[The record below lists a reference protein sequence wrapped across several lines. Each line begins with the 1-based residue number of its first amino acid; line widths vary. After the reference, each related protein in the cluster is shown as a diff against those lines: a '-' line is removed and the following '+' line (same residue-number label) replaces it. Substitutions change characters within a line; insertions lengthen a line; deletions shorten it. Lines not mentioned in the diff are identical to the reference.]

1 MAPSWFLPRG
11 STRRTDGGGPAADKP
26 NGQLI
31 SPQAGGL
38 RGSGCKLWHVPQT
51 DPPPHQESRPKA
63 VPESAGIFHRSY
75 LLVTLG
81 ACALVFLA
89 AFESLAVTTIMPLV
103 SRELD
108 GAGLYALAFAGPLAT
123 GVIGMVAA
131 GSWSDRK
138 GPVAPLLAAV
148 GMFVLGLLIAGT
160 AGTMPVLVSGR
171 LVQGLGGGGL
181 TVALYVV
188 IARVYPPVLHP
199 KIFAAFS
206 AAWVIPSLVGPFAAG
221 AVAQLAGWQWVFL
234 GVVGLVVPALLL
246 TAPALRGLNGSTGA
260 DGDSPAAEPGTRGR
274 PPGGLAKLAL
284 AALAA
289 LAVLG
294 LNLSA
299 AVPVAGGVLAAAA
312 VAVALL
318 AVRPLMPRGTLT
330 ARRGLPSVI
339 LTRGLASAAFFGAEV
354 YLPYL
359 LVERYAFAPTFAGL
373 TLTGGAIAWAAA
385 SAIQGRLG
393 TRLEHR
399 RAVRIGSAL
408 VLGAVVL
415 ALVTTVLAWPAA
427 VAIAG
432 WIFAGGGMG
441 LMYPRLS
448 VMTLALS
455 TKDTEGFNS
464 SAMSISDSLGGAL
477 ALAGTGIVF
486 AAFATAAPSAS
497 FAAVFALTAVI
508 GIAAV
513 AVAPRVAVVPAAV
526 TKRA

>member
-1 MAPSWFLPRG
+1 MPRTTPAPTL
-11 STRRTDGGGPAADKP
+11 
-26 NGQLI
+26 
-31 SPQAGGL
+31 
-38 RGSGCKLWHVPQT
+38 
-51 DPPPHQESRPKA
+51 
-63 VPESAGIFHRSY
+63 ESAGIFHREY

-108 GAGLYALAFAGPLAT
+108 GAAFYALAFAGPLAT

-131 GSWSDRK
+131 GNWSDRR
-138 GPVAPLLAAV
+138 GPVGPLYASVA
-148 GMFVLGLLIAGT
+148 MFVLGLLVAGT
-160 AGTMPVLVSGR
+160 ASTMPALVAGR
-171 LVQGLGGGGL
+171 LVQGLGGGAM

-188 IARVYPPVLHP
+188 IARVYPPALHP

-221 AVAQLAGWQWVFL
+221 IVAQVLSWHWVFL
-234 GVVGLVVPALLL
+234 GVVGLVVPALLMIV
-246 TAPALRGLNGSTGA
+246 PALRGLRGTPDGGTREGAAPGDMSTRKSTGY
-260 DGDSPAAEPGTRGR
+260 GR
-274 PPGGLAKLAL
+274 LAW

-299 AVPVAGGVLAAAA
+299 RLPVAGAV
-312 VAVALL
+312 VAVAAVVVALT
-318 AVRPLMPRGTLT
+318 AVRPLVPRGTLT

-359 LVERYAFAPTFAGL
+359 LVERYSFSPTFAGL
-373 TLTGGAIAWAAA
+373 ALTGGAVSWAAG
-385 SAIQGRLG
+385 SAVQGRLG
-393 TRLEHR
+393 ARLDHR
-399 RAVRIGSAL
+399 RAVRIGAAM

-415 ALVTTVLAWPAA
+415 VLVTTLLSWPAA
-427 VAIAG
+427 VAIAA
-432 WIFAGGGMG
+432 WVVAGGGMG
-441 LMYPRLS
+441 LMYARLS

-455 TKDTEGFNS
+455 TRDNEGFNS

-477 ALAGTGIVF
+477 SLATTGIIF
-486 AAFATAAPSAS
+486 AAFPTAAAS
-497 FAAVFALTAVI
+497 FGGVFALTALI
-508 GIAAV
+508 GVAAV
-513 AVAPRVAVVPAAV
+513 VVAPRVAG
-526 TKRA
+526 RR

>member
-1 MAPSWFLPRG
+1 MTPDQVQPVPR
-11 STRRTDGGGPAADKP
+11 TKPPARPGPA
-26 NGQLI
+26 
-31 SPQAGGL
+31 
-38 RGSGCKLWHVPQT
+38 
-51 DPPPHQESRPKA
+51 
-63 VPESAGIFHRSY
+63 PESAGIFHRSY

-103 SRELD
+103 SRELE

-131 GSWSDRK
+131 GSWSDRS

-160 AGTMPVLVSGR
+160 AGSMPVLVSGR
-171 LVQGLGGGGL
+171 LVQGLGGGAL

-188 IARVYPPVLHP
+188 IARVYPAVLHP

-221 AVAQLAGWQWVFL
+221 VVAQLAGWQWVFL
-234 GVVGLVVPALLL
+234 GVVGLVIPALLL
-246 TAPALRGLNGSTGA
+246 TAPALRGLNGSPGVA
-260 DGDSPAAEPGTRGR
+260 AGGPSVAAGDPRAAGDDPRAAAEPAAAGEPAAART
-274 PPGGLAKLAL
+274 PGGLAKLAL

-299 AVPVAGGVLAAAA
+299 NVPVAGGLLAAAA

-339 LTRGLASAAFFGAEV
+339 LTRGLGSAAFFGAEV

-359 LVERYAFAPTFAGL
+359 LVERYDFAPTFAGL

-385 SAIQGRLG
+385 SGVQGRLG

-399 RAVRIGSAL
+399 KAVRIGAAL
-408 VLGAVVL
+408 VLAAIAL

-427 VAIAG
+427 VAITG

-486 AAFATAAPSAS
+486 TAFSTTTSAAS
-497 FAAVFALTAVI
+497 FAGVFALTALI
-508 GIAAV
+508 GVAAV
-513 AVAPRVAVVPAAV
+513 AVAPRVAVVPAAF
-526 TKRA
+526 RARA

>member
-1 MAPSWFLPRG
+1 LSQHPGSPGFTRPSITTDQATILPR
-11 STRRTDGGGPAADKP
+11 TTPAP
-26 NGQLI
+26 TL
-31 SPQAGGL
+31 
-38 RGSGCKLWHVPQT
+38 
-51 DPPPHQESRPKA
+51 
-63 VPESAGIFHRSY
+63 ESAGIFHREY

-108 GAGLYALAFAGPLAT
+108 GASLYALAFAGPLAT

-131 GSWSDRK
+131 GNWSDRR
-138 GPVAPLLAAV
+138 GPAGPLYASVA
-148 GMFVLGLLIAGT
+148 MFVLGLLIAGT
-160 AGTMPVLVSGR
+160 AADMPALVAGR
-171 LVQGLGGGGL
+171 LVQGLGGGAM

-221 AVAQLAGWQWVFL
+221 VVAQMASWHWVFL
-234 GVVGLVVPALLL
+234 GVVGLVVPALLMIV
-246 TAPALRGLNGSTGA
+246 PALRGLRRSRSG
-260 DGDSPAAEPGTRGR
+260 SPAGSRAATAPEGMSTPAPRR
-274 PPGGLAKLAL
+274 PSGSHRLAW

-299 AVPVAGGVLAAAA
+299 RLPVAGGIVAVAA
-312 VAVALL
+312 VAVALI
-318 AVRPLMPRGTLT
+318 AVRPLVPQGTLT

-359 LVERYAFAPTFAGL
+359 LVERYDFSPTFAGL
-373 TLTGGAIAWAAA
+373 ALTGGAVSWAAG
-385 SAIQGRLG
+385 SAVQGRLG
-393 TRLEHR
+393 TRLDHR
-399 RAVRIGSAL
+399 RAVRIGAAL

-415 ALVTTVLAWPAA
+415 VLVTTLLSWPAA
-427 VAIAG
+427 VAIAA
-432 WIFAGGGMG
+432 WVLAGGGMG
-441 LMYPRLS
+441 LMYARLS

-455 TKDTEGFNS
+455 TRDNEGFNS

-477 ALAGTGIVF
+477 SLATTGIIF
-486 AAFATAAPSAS
+486 AAFPTTAAS
-497 FAAVFALTAVI
+497 FGGVFALTAVI
-508 GIAAV
+508 GVAAV
-513 AVAPRVAVVPAAV
+513 VVAPRVAG
-526 TKRA
+526 RR

>member
-1 MAPSWFLPRG
+1 M
-11 STRRTDGGGPAADKP
+11 STD
-26 NGQLI
+26 Q
-31 SPQAGGL
+31 
-38 RGSGCKLWHVPQT
+38 VPPVSRT
-51 DPPPHQESRPKA
+51 DPPFQKSSPKP
-63 VPESAGIFHRSY
+63 VPESAGIFHRRY
-75 LLVTLG
+75 LMVTLG

-108 GAGLYALAFAGPLAT
+108 GASLYALAFAGPLAT

-221 AVAQLAGWQWVFL
+221 AVAQLAGWPWVFL

-246 TAPALRGLNGSTGA
+246 TAPALRGLNGSSGA
-260 DGDSPAAEPGTRGR
+260 AAPGSVETAAGG
-274 PPGGLAKLAL
+274 PPGGLAKLGL

-299 AVPVAGGVLAAAA
+299 AVPGAGAVLAAAA

-415 ALVTTVLAWPAA
+415 ALVTTVLAWPAS
-427 VAIAG
+427 VAIGG

-486 AAFATAAPSAS
+486 AAFATATPSAS
-497 FAAVFALTAVI
+497 FAGVFALTAVI
-508 GIAAV
+508 GVAAV
-513 AVAPRVAVVPAAV
+513 AVAPRVAAV
-526 TKRA
+526 RTTM

>member
-1 MAPSWFLPRG
+1 MSN
-11 STRRTDGGGPAADKP
+11 AA
-26 NGQLI
+26 
-31 SPQAGGL
+31 SPQ
-38 RGSGCKLWHVPQT
+38 T
-51 DPPPHQESRPKA
+51 RPDR
-63 VPESAGIFHRSY
+63 VPETGGIFQRRY
-75 LLVTLG
+75 VLVTLG

-123 GVIGMVAA
+123 GVIGMVAS
-131 GSWSDRK
+131 GSWADRR
-138 GPVAPLLAAV
+138 GPVAPLLSAV
-148 GMFVLGLLIAGT
+148 GMFVVGLLIAGT
-160 AGTMPVLVSGR
+160 AASMPVLVAGR

-188 IARVYPPVLHP
+188 VARVYPPPLHP

-206 AAWVIPSLVGPFAAG
+206 AAWVVPSLVGPFTAG
-221 AVAQLAGWQWVFL
+221 LVAEVAGWPWVFL

-246 TAPALRGLNGSTGA
+246 TAPALRGLPKNEPAHNEASAGQTESA
-260 DGDSPAAEPGTRGR
+260 AAESGIEDQADPRPSRVPGA
-274 PPGGLAKLAL
+274 LAKLGL

-289 LAVLG
+289 AAVLA
-294 LNLSA
+294 LNLSSTL
-299 AVPVAGGVLAAAA
+299 PGIGGLLAGAA

-373 TLTGGAIAWAAA
+373 TLTAGAVAWASA
-385 SAIQGRLG
+385 SAVQGRLG
-393 TRLEHR
+393 PRLKHR
-399 RAVRIGSAL
+399 RAIRIGAAM
-408 VLGAVVL
+408 VLAAVVL
-415 ALVTTVLAWPAA
+415 ALATTVLGWPAA

-432 WIFAGGGMG
+432 WVFAAAGMG
-441 LMYPRLS
+441 LMYARLS

-455 TKDTEGFNS
+455 TRDNEGFNS

-477 ALAGTGIVF
+477 SLATTGIIF
-486 AAFATAAPSAS
+486 AAFTTAGAGPNGAAAP
-497 FAAVFALTAVI
+497 FAGVFALTAAI
-508 GIAAV
+508 GV
-513 AVAPRVAVVPAAV
+513 AGVLVAPRVTRRGTPD
-526 TKRA
+526 

>member
-1 MAPSWFLPRG
+1 MSNAASPR
-11 STRRTDGGGPAADKP
+11 TRPDQGPAA
-26 NGQLI
+26 G
-31 SPQAGGL
+31 
-38 RGSGCKLWHVPQT
+38 
-51 DPPPHQESRPKA
+51 
-63 VPESAGIFHRSY
+63 GIFQRRY
-75 LLVTLG
+75 VLVTLG

-123 GVIGMVAA
+123 GVIGMVAS
-131 GSWSDRK
+131 GSWADRR
-138 GPVAPLLAAV
+138 GPVAPLLSAV
-148 GMFVLGLLIAGT
+148 GMFVVGLLIAGT
-160 AGTMPVLVSGR
+160 APSMPVLVAGR

-188 IARVYPPVLHP
+188 VARVYPPPLHP

-206 AAWVIPSLVGPFAAG
+206 AAWVVPSLVGPFTAG
-221 AVAQLAGWQWVFL
+221 LVAEVAGWPWVFL

-246 TAPALRGLNGSTGA
+246 TAPALRGLPKDEPAPDKVAAPA
-260 DGDSPAAEPGTRGR
+260 DPAGQTDPAPAEPAAADPAVRQPSRVPGA
-274 PPGGLAKLAL
+274 LAKLGL

-289 LAVLG
+289 AAVLA
-294 LNLSA
+294 LNLSSTL
-299 AVPVAGGVLAAAA
+299 PGIGGLLAGAA

-373 TLTGGAIAWAAA
+373 TLTAGAVAWASA
-385 SAIQGRLG
+385 SAVQGRLG
-393 TRLEHR
+393 PRLEHR
-399 RAVRIGSAL
+399 RAIRIGAAM
-408 VLGAVVL
+408 VLAAVVL
-415 ALVTTVLAWPAA
+415 ALATTVLGWPAA

-432 WIFAGGGMG
+432 WVFAGAGMG
-441 LMYPRLS
+441 LMYARLS

-455 TKDTEGFNS
+455 TRENEGFNS

-477 ALAGTGIVF
+477 SLATTGIIF
-486 AAFATAAPSAS
+486 AAFTTAGAGPAGAAAP
-497 FAAVFALTAVI
+497 FAGVFALTAAI
-508 GIAAV
+508 GV
-513 AVAPRVAVVPAAV
+513 AGVLVAPRVARRGAPN
-526 TKRA
+526 

>member
-1 MAPSWFLPRG
+1 M
-11 STRRTDGGGPAADKP
+11 
-26 NGQLI
+26 
-31 SPQAGGL
+31 
-38 RGSGCKLWHVPQT
+38 
-51 DPPPHQESRPKA
+51 
-63 VPESAGIFHRSY
+63 
-75 LLVTLG
+75 TLG

-260 DGDSPAAEPGTRGR
+260 DGDSPAAEPGSRGR
-274 PPGGLAKLAL
+274 PGGLAKLAL

-299 AVPVAGGVLAAAA
+299 AVPGAGGVLAAAA

-318 AVRPLMPRGTLT
+318 AVRPLMPHGTLT

-497 FAAVFALTAVI
+497 FAGVFALTAVI

-513 AVAPRVAVVPAAV
+513 AVAPRVAVVPAAA